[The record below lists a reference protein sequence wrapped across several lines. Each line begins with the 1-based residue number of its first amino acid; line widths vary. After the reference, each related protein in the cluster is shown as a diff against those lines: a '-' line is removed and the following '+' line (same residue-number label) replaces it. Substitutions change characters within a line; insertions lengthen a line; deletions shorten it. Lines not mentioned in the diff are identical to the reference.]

1 MDKIKI
7 SEVAA
12 ELGYSSKEI
21 LAKAQEMGLSVKAA
35 NSTVKAAIA
44 EAIYEYVQSGTILPV
59 VLAEIEKPAKA
70 VKKEVASK
78 STKSAED
85 TSKKSSTK
93 ASSSKSKVAKTADL
107 GPLEKTA
114 KAAAK
119 DEKSTARK
127 SQKSEDKGLKTEAAK
142 KTEAK
147 KSEAR
152 KTKADAAKTAKS
164 EAKTAKDDAA
174 EAKKPKTEAAEV
186 TKTEKTDAKTAVKAE
201 ASAKVEVA
209 KATASAKVEVAKAT
223 ASAKADAAETS
234 AKADVAEASA
244 KATDS
249 AKADVAEASAKADA
263 AEAAKA
269 TDSAKA
275 DVAEASAKADAAEA
289 AKATDSAKAEAET
302 VKATDSAKVDAST
315 KADSA
320 KVDAAETST
329 KADSANTAATPTLE
343 GNLTQPT
350 QAENLAAAALQKRRG
365 LVIVKRK
372 KDEERLK
379 ASELKSHSSRNIAS
393 LSSMFS
399 IEGSADKKKKKTEKK
414 HVAAHKKEDA
424 QKLDLQTS
432 FAEVVLDDEQNVLIL
447 PDLTSIINRQ
457 KPEPEVIRQGF
468 IRTTKPN
475 PALPTSIA
483 RGKRKKSI
491 RRSRESSSIEVKEVL
506 IPKEIRLYELAEKLG
521 KTASELISKL
531 FMQGMMVTKNDF
543 LDEETIQILGLEF
556 DIDIEF
562 ADEREEFDYLA
573 SYEDESI
580 MGADSRVPVVTIM
593 GHVDHGK
600 TSLLDFIR
608 NSRVARAEAGG
619 ITQHVGAY
627 MVEKNGQN
635 ITFIDTPGHEAFSAM
650 RARGASVTDIAIIV
664 VAADDGVKPQTK
676 EAVKHAQDAG
686 VPIIV
691 AMNKIDKPEANTEM
705 IKTQMSEIGI
715 QPVEWGGA
723 NEFVGISAKQG
734 TGIEELLEL
743 ILLQAE
749 VLELKANAKAA
760 AKATVIEASM
770 QKGRGVVTTLIV
782 QNGTLRPGDTV
793 VAGISHGRVRQIL
806 SSTGGAM
813 SEVRPGECAQIT
825 GLGEL
830 PEAGEVL
837 IATASDKEAREYAQ
851 KRYEYLRQKELSRST
866 KTSLDE
872 LGAKIK
878 EGQLKSLPVIL
889 KSDVGGTLEA
899 IRASLEG
906 IISDE
911 VRLNI
916 ISTGVGGITQNDI
929 ALASASENSVIL
941 GFNLRPT
948 GEIKEKAKEAGVEIK
963 TYNVIYKLLDD
974 VKALLSGMLSPII
987 SEEALGQAQIRQV
1000 INVPRINSQIAG
1012 CMVTEGMISRGAK
1025 IRLIREGVVIFEG
1038 EISSLKRFKDDAKEV
1053 AKGYECGVSIAGC
1066 TDMREGD
1073 FIESYKEVQ
1082 EAAVL

>member
-209 KATASAKVEVAKAT
+209 KATASAK
-223 ASAKADAAETS
+223 ADAAETS
-234 AKADVAEASA
+234 AKADVAEAS
-244 KATDS
+244 
-249 AKADVAEASAKADA
+249 
-263 AEAAKA
+263 AKA